1 MRLRSKAGVFLV
13 LMTAL
18 ISLAPASVQAAGLDL
33 DAYKGKVVY
42 LDFWASWCNP
52 CRQSFPWMNDLQQ
65 TYGAQGLVVIGVN
78 VDHDRQ
84 PADEFLQR
92 YGAQFKILYDPE
104 GKIASAY
111 NFRDMPTSFLI
122 GRDGAVHYVHRG
134 FYPDKEGAYLSQILS
149 LLDDKAP

>member
-13 LMTAL
+13 LVTAL
-18 ISLAPASVQAAGLDL
+18 FSMASASAAGLNL

-65 TYGAQGLVVIGVN
+65 TYGQQGLVVIGVN

-92 YGAQFKILYDPE
+92 YGAEFKILYDPD
-104 GKIASAY
+104 GRIASAY

-122 GRDGAVHYVHRG
+122 GRDGTVHYVHRG
-134 FYPDKEGAYLSQILS
+134 FYPAKEGGYLSQIVS